1 MFKSRCFCKKYY
13 FLSKEYRLKDNFIP
27 AIIYLRTFVPVLF
40 KNQSGLQGE
49 EDFAKWKIREA
60 ASLSI

>member
-1 MFKSRCFCKKYY
+1 MFLQKILF
-13 FLSKEYRLKDNFIP
+13 FVKEYRLKDNFIP

-49 EDFAKWKIREA
+49 EDFAKWKIRDA
-60 ASLSI
+60 ASPSI